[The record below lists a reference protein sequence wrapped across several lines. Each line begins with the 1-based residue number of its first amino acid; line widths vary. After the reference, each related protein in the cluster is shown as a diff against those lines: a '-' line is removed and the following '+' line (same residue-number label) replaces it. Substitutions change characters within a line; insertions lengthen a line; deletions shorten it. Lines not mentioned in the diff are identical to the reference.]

1 MLDFFLIYFLIEL
14 DMWRFEIMRRMNF
27 KWSLDIPDYF
37 ISLMLKAFIYAIV
50 NAMLTNLNFSVE
62 KKYKK
67 IKEVEHRKPNHCNLS
82 SENVK

>member
-1 MLDFFLIYFLIEL
+1 
-14 DMWRFEIMRRMNF
+14 MNF

-37 ISLMLKAFIYAIV
+37 ISLMLKAFICAIV

-67 IKEVEHRKPNHCNLS
+67 IKQIENRKPNHCNLS
-82 SENVK
+82 SQTVK